1 MNMTR
6 LARIAGVEEEPIS
19 SDAQDCGHDRV
30 RLTCRVSGR
39 RRPARNLRMQIA

>member
-30 RLTCRVSGR
+30 RLTWPFSGR
-39 RRPARNLRMQIA
+39 RRSARILRKQNS